1 MCVIVLFFRV
11 HPQLPLVVAANRD
24 EYYARASSGPL
35 LLNESPRVV
44 GGRDLE
50 RGGTWMGFAEGGLFV
65 GLTNQRTV
73 MPRPPEPARRSRGEV
88 VTGAL
93 RAASI
98 GGVEQL
104 LASTDAR
111 AYNPYNLLFG
121 DARQLRVA
129 YAREGDPTVRVHP
142 LEAGLYVLD
151 NDTLGTT
158 MPKVM
163 RAEAL
168 ARPLAAR
175 PWFELF
181 PALHAM
187 LADHAMPEPAQV
199 PAPPA
204 WMDPEI
210 ARRLQSLCVHTPAYG
225 TRSATIAAVGVDGV
239 MHYRFAPGP
248 PCQTSF
254 IDATSLLATS

>member
-11 HPQLPLVVAANRD
+11 HPQLPLVIAANRD
-24 EYYARASSGPL
+24 EYYARPSSEPVL
-35 LLNESPRVV
+35 LSESPRVV
-44 GGRDLE
+44 GGRDLV
-50 RGGTWMGFAEGGLFV
+50 RGGTWMGFAEGGMFV
-65 GLTNQRTV
+65 GLTNQRTIG
-73 MPRPPEPARRSRGEV
+73 PPEPARRSRGEV
-88 VTGAL
+88 VLNAL
-93 RAASI
+93 RAGSI
-98 GGVEQL
+98 GGIEQL

-111 AYNPYNLLFG
+111 AFNPYNLLFG

-129 YAREGDPTVRVHP
+129 YAREGDPIVRVHP

-151 NDTLGTT
+151 NDSLGTP
-158 MPKVM
+158 MPKVT
-163 RAEAL
+163 RAEEL
-168 ARPLAAR
+168 ARPLFSR

-181 PALHAM
+181 PALHTM

-199 PAPPA
+199 PGPPA

-225 TRSATIAAVGVDGV
+225 TRSATIAAVGLDGV

-254 IDATSLLATS
+254 HDATSLLATT